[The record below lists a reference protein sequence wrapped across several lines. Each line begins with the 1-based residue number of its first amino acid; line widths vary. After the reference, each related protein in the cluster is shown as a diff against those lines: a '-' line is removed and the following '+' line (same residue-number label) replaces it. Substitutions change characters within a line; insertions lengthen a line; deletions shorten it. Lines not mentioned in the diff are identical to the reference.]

1 MSNNNSS
8 QPFDIKIYQE
18 IGDISSI
25 INSCNSISN
34 LAKSSLFV
42 VDTVNII
49 SIFHL
54 QVALHHALA
63 RKQQYHMKSKV
74 LYDEVMLCLCASN
87 RLIKAHS
94 MFHINENTKR
104 IAVITIGSNVSSIQ
118 VDNTSTVSGS
128 EVSSLIELIKS
139 IGKEISL
146 ETYIYE
152 MESKSSSE
160 LERIGKAFDLSISEM
175 SNTNGIEKA
184 IITRIAVSD
193 V

>member
-1 MSNNNSS
+1 MSNNNNSS
-8 QPFDIKIYQE
+8 QPFDIKIYQD

-25 INSCNSISN
+25 INSCNSMSN

-49 SIFHL
+49 SVFHL

-63 RKQQYHMKSKV
+63 RKQQHHMKSKV

-104 IAVITIGSNVSSIQ
+104 IAVITISSIQ